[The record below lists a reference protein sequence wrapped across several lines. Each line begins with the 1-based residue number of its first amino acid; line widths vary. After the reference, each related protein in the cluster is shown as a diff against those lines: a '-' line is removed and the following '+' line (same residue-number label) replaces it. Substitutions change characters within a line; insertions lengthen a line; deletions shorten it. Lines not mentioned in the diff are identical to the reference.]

1 MRRSRFVPAAVI
13 LALAAL
19 VGVGLWQT
27 SRERARRWVA
37 VVRQPDRVMGTTC
50 TLAAVVADGEQARG
64 EKVLREAEGA
74 LRAVEARMSVWL
86 ADSEVSRLNAAA
98 AGEEIPLSPDT
109 LAVLCAARNA
119 ATDTAG
125 AFDITVGP
133 LIELWKAAG
142 QTDLAPARREL
153 EAARASSSWQLIE
166 LTDTGA
172 VKRSPGARVDLGGIA
187 KGYAVDQAIAML
199 ESADV
204 RGGLVEVGGDLR
216 CFGRRPDGESWP
228 VDIKDPFAQ
237 GNLGAIRLREG
248 AACTSGNYARF
259 VVIDGK
265 RYSHILDPRSGRP
278 AEAVPSAVVVAPT
291 AMGADIWAT
300 ALSVLGQDGL
310 DRLPQGVEA
319 LVILG
324 SEEDRQFICTPGLR
338 PLLLVAESSQ
348 VEVWGE
354 RRGQGAAR

>member
-1 MRRSRFVPAAVI
+1 M
-13 LALAAL
+13 
-19 VGVGLWQT
+19 
-27 SRERARRWVA
+27 
-37 VVRQPDRVMGTTC
+37 
-50 TLAAVVADGEQARG
+50 
-64 EKVLREAEGA
+64 
-74 LRAVEARMSVWL
+74 ARMYP
-86 ADSEVSRLNAAA
+86 NQ
-98 AGEEIPLSPDT
+98 LSPDT
-109 LAVLCAARNA
+109 ESDAERRLYQAFQDELDDSYTVFHSAAWLSQDAEGRPRDGEA
-119 ATDTAG
+119 DFVIVHPQRGILVMEAKGGRIRYSPRTGRWTSTDRH
-125 AFDITVGP
+125 
-133 LIELWKAAG
+133 G
-142 QTDLAPARREL
+142 QTHN
-153 EAARASSSWQLIE
+153 
-166 LTDTGA
+166 
-172 VKRSPGARVDLGGIA
+172 
-187 KGYAVDQAIAML
+187 
-199 ESADV
+199 
-204 RGGLVEVGGDLR
+204 
-216 CFGRRPDGESWP
+216 
-228 VDIKDPFAQ
+228 IKDPFAQ